1 MNERPEQCPCGS
13 ALPFARCCG
22 PCLNGAAQPKTAEQ
36 LMRSRYTAYVLGDT
50 AYLLATWH
58 PTTRPSNLRLEPAG
72 AVKWLGLK
80 ILRTHLGMADDQ
92 RGEVEF
98 VARYKIQ
105 GKAVRLHES
114 SEFVRDGGRWF
125 YVSGMVDKYK

>member
-80 ILRTHLGMADDQ
+80 ILRTRLGMADDQ